1 MAAAI
6 KKNDKDKKDGKYIII
21 PRNQDTYNEVFAV
34 ANMRRLPFETPVTL
48 SSNDVK
54 ALENQKEAF
63 QADKKMTVYEAM
75 EKYQVDQKK
84 AAQIVQA
91 QAQHPDIGG
100 KVIKWRSKYILQP
113 V

>member
-1 MAAAI
+1 MANV
-6 KKNDKDKKDGKYIII
+6 KKSATDKKSGKYIII
-21 PRNQDTYNEVFAV
+21 PRNQDTYEEKFAV

-48 SSNDVK
+48 SEADVK
-54 ALENQKEAF
+54 ALENQKEPF
-63 QADKKMTVYEAM
+63 QTDNKLTVYEAM
-75 EKYQVDQKK
+75 DKYQVDQKK

-100 KVIKWRSKYILQP
+100 KTIKWRPKYLLQA